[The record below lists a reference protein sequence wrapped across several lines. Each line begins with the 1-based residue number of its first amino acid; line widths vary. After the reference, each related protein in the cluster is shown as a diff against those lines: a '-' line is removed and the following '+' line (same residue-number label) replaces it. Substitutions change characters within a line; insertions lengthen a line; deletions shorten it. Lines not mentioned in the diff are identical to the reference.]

1 MDINQLKYFISVAQ
15 TLNFSEA
22 ARRNG
27 ISQPAISH
35 HISELEKHLGCQ
47 LFLRSRRSVTVTEQG
62 LEFLPYAVSIVE
74 QAEKAAFQ
82 LRQREQGVGGHVT
95 IAALTTCSRALSRC
109 LSRFAELYPDISV
122 DISFT
127 SGRSQVVAMN
137 EERYDFYFAVKE
149 MVPAGETFQSL
160 VSNTDYLCVAFPAD
174 HPLAGEPLDFSR
186 LAGERFVSVS
196 ESDGPALYNEVM
208 KACRTRGYTPNIC
221 YQFDRA
227 EAVMLA
233 VGAGMGISIIPE
245 ALSKV
250 FYSENVVFH
259 RIEAEDAQRTYVV
272 AWRRKLSNPSARL
285 FLDVVREVLTP
296 ESGTSF
302 Q

>member
-35 HISELEKHLGCQ
+35 HIGELEKQLGCQ

-62 LEFLPYAVSIVE
+62 LEFLPYAMQIVE
-74 QAEKAAFQ
+74 TAEKAAFQ
-82 LRQREQGVGGHVT
+82 LSQREQGVGGHVT
-95 IAALTTCSRALSRC
+95 IAALTTSSQALSRC
-109 LSRFAELYPDISV
+109 LARFAERYPEISV

-127 SGRSQVVAMN
+127 SGRSQVLAMN
-137 EERYDFYFAVKE
+137 EERFDFHFAVRE
-149 MVPAGETFQSL
+149 MVPNGATFDSV
-160 VSNTDYLCVAFPAD
+160 VSNTDHLCVAFPAS
-174 HPLAGEPLDFSR
+174 HPLAHEPLDFAK
-186 LAGERFVSVS
+186 LKEERFVAVS

-208 KACRTRGYTPNIC
+208 KACRMRGYTPNIC
-221 YQFDRA
+221 YKFDRA
-227 EAVMLA
+227 EAVLLA

-245 ALSKV
+245 AISKV

-259 RIEAEDAQRTYVV
+259 RIEGEDALRTYVV
-272 AWRRKLSNPSARL
+272 AWRRELLNPAARL
-285 FLDVVREVLTP
+285 FLETVREVL
-296 ESGTSF
+296 ELE
-302 Q
+302 